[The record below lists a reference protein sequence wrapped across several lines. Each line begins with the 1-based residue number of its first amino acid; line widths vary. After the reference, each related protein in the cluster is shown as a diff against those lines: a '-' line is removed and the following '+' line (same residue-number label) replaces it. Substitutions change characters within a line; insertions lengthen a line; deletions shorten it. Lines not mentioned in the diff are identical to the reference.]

1 MIGGLKENRK
11 SADSPEIRTLPRPL
25 LVAVVAFQHSG
36 ESFMADSVA
45 LMSSSRRPLDFIGL
59 VCLVLTL
66 VLLSSGVQ
74 VAQAENSEETL
85 RSVDP
90 ALVAGLSAPTPLPTG
105 VKVQPAAEILPGTPA
120 IEVQPG
126 IIVLNTRGYNFGPPP
141 GEIDI
146 QAMRLE
152 DRTRPVSPAQN
163 TKAP

>member
-1 MIGGLKENRK
+1 MTGGLKENRE
-11 SADSPEIRTLPRPL
+11 SADSLGSRALRVAFA
-25 LVAVVAFQHSG
+25 VAVVASRHSG

-45 LMSSSRRPLDFIGL
+45 LISSSRRPLDFIGL
-59 VCLVLTL
+59 GCLVLTF
-66 VLLSSGVQ
+66 VLLSGGVR

-90 ALVAGLSAPTPLPTG
+90 ALMAGLSAPTPPPTG
-105 VKVQPAAEILPGTPA
+105 IKIEPGAEILPGTPA

-126 IIVLNTRGYNFGPPP
+126 IIVLNTRGYNYGPPP

-152 DRTRPVSPAQN
+152 DRTRPASLQQN